1 MDAKN
6 FGGAEAVK
14 SFGAPLSLTL
24 GMIKNDQIS
33 QKEIYREGANLALA
47 GYQLIEALL
56 KTYIKN
62 YFEIAKYLLEG
73 KLHFGFTGRDYDEAP
88 LGRLLQV
95 FAKISNDKELLKDL
109 RSEVQHRDQIAHRS
123 MLVLF
128 AKTEPT
134 SEELS
139 SMTSELEERNR
150 KVNGLLKRLHARHD
164 ELISPWNEVTSND
177 S

>member
-1 MDAKN
+1 M
-6 FGGAEAVK
+6 K
-14 SFGAPLSLTL
+14 S
-24 GMIKNDQIS
+24 DQIS
-33 QKEIYREGANLALA
+33 QKEIYREGSNLALA

-62 YFEIAKYLLEG
+62 YFEIAKYFLAG

-95 FAKISNDKELLKDL
+95 FSKISNDEKLLKDL

-128 AKTEPT
+128 AKTGPT

-139 SMTSELEERNR
+139 SMISELEVRNR
-150 KVNGLLKRLHARHD
+150 KINELLKRLHAKHD
-164 ELISPWNEVTSND
+164 ELISPWNEVASVD